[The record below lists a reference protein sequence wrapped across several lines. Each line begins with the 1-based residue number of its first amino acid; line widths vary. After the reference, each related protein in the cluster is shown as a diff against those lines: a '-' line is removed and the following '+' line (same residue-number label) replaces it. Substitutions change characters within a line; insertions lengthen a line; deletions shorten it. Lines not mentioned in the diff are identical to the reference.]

1 MKKNIIFLLSI
12 FILFNSSNLK
22 ANAIDAQNWLDS
34 EISQIINLYR
44 DDSIESE
51 TKLTAIQ
58 DSINKSFAG
67 NGIGR
72 FVAGNAWGSANEI
85 VQKQFIKLFKEH
97 LYLTIG
103 SLMESY
109 SNQTYDLVNSRKD
122 KNKGVYLID
131 MEVSHNEQTTLI
143 TWRVKESKEKFYVID
158 LMVADI
164 SLVITKR
171 AEFNSMLKKVNNDLA
186 ELNHIL
192 KDQNIQSY
200 ENLIN

>member
-34 EISQIINLYR
+34 EISQLIDLYK
-44 DDSIESE
+44 DDSIESK
-51 TKLTAIQ
+51 TRLNAIQ
-58 DSINKSFAG
+58 NSINKSFAG

-72 FVAGNAWGSANEI
+72 FVAGNAWGAANER

-103 SLMESY
+103 SLMKGY
-109 SNQTYDLVNSRKD
+109 SNQTYELINSTED

-131 MEVSHNEQTTLI
+131 MEISHNEQKTLI
-143 TWRVKESKEKFYVID
+143 VWRVKKSKEKFYIID
-158 LMVADI
+158 LIVADT

-171 AEFNSMLKKVNNDLA
+171 AEFNSMLKKINNDLE
-186 ELNHIL
+186 ELNYIL

-200 ENLIN
+200 NNLIN